1 MLRFCLFSLALA
13 TAALGTAPARAEPA
27 WYGATQGENVHLV
40 LGEKATDRR
49 VLDISCLP
57 GSGLLTV
64 RSLIGS
70 NGLLPGEAAEVT
82 LENNR
87 ARVAFPG
94 KAVAND
100 ARGGIDVEGQGPLAS
115 LAAIVKTNRPFVMAV
130 KGARFIMSQAGMAE
144 PYAALAAACAKS

>member
-1 MLRFCLFSLALA
+1 MSRLRLLGLVLPLLALGSA
-13 TAALGTAPARAEPA
+13 SARAEPV
-27 WYGATQGENVHLV
+27 WYGAQQGETVHLV
-40 LGEKATDRR
+40 LGEPATGKR
-49 VLDISCLP
+49 VLDIACLP
-57 GSGLLTV
+57 GSGTLTV

-70 NGLLPGEAAEVT
+70 NGLLPGEAAEVM

-94 KAVAND
+94 KAVANEES
-100 ARGGIDVEGQGPLAS
+100 GGIDVEGHGPLAG

-144 PYAALAAACAKS
+144 PYAALLAACGKS